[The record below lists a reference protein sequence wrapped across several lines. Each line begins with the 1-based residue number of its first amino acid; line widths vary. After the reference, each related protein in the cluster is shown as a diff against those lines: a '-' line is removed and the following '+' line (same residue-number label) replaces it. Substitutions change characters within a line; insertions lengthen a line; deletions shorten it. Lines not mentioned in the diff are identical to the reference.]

1 MSGAPSVAE
10 LLPHA
15 GPMRLLHRVLEHG
28 PEGAACEARAADA
41 AIFRDAAGRI
51 PAWVAIEW
59 MAQCAGVHGAL
70 AILSPD
76 AGPSVGYLASVQKLR
91 FGTSS
96 VPADAL
102 LRVEARR
109 EATSGGLHAFAC
121 RAETADG
128 ALVAEG
134 RLAVFAPRDAR

>member
-1 MSGAPSVAE
+1 MRAPPDLAA

-15 GPMRLLHRVLEHG
+15 GAMRLLSRVVEHAG
-28 PEGAACEARAADA
+28 DRTVCEARAADA
-41 AIFRDAAGRI
+41 AVFHAPGTPV

-70 AILSPD
+70 AILSPG
-76 AGPSVGYLASVQKLR
+76 AGPRVGYLASVQRLR
-91 FGTSS
+91 FGARS

-121 RAETADG
+121 RAETSDG

-134 RLAVFAPRDAR
+134 RLAVFAPRDTR